1 MANAPTAAQTASG
14 FAINIINTANTAF
27 EGSHVHS
34 KKERANLDAHQ
45 RSLLFEQATTKLPN
59 GVKFVPLPATINDP
73 KQLSTFSSVDSTIQV
88 FVERLQAFDLRDVFY
103 LLTVLD
109 MNNHKAEEEEDPNN
123 PGVKRLKM
131 IDLLTDYANVSV
143 AQVATSNQFYHLWTD
158 NAVDQMHTNLNWSY
172 YLLKNNIDPLLMSRL
187 QPKYDAFPVSQR
199 GGPLLFALLMAE
211 LLYTNESAVQTLKD
225 QIEKYKINKVPGE
238 DIKKI
243 SSVILSVAKR
253 IWYSKGECFPENFV
267 DTIISLLQTSSVPS
281 FNEQYKTI
289 ALTRASDKA
298 KERVAVTSGAA
309 APTGT
314 YQNDLA
320 TVERLL
326 NMAATFYDGY
336 TRDGTWNTHVKTK
349 HVQPVQSSSTD
360 AKPAAALVTGTCFN
374 CGSKDHMLPDC
385 PKPTDSR
392 RISANKQKYMDAKK
406 QAKANHRGP
415 STTPANGTSNTT
427 QPAQNGARTQASNN
441 NGSSQDRPSK
451 WAPPREGGPQQR
463 FIWTRTHGNQPYQFN
478 SQTQRWDMM
487 VPIPASNQGAN
498 AGASGT
504 LSTSSTVSSSNQ
516 SRQSKS
522 PAAANTASNGNNTA
536 DLRAQMAELQRQME
550 ALNAQ
555 L

>member
-1 MANAPTAAQTASG
+1 MLSASSQFQSPYRLEDVPLMSSDERQALLVPPSSDNSPNRRRSQSDSDIGSHSSGGVPSPASSQGSTRGSSLTRSRRVTESFGSFIQRGVSYLTTPPPSSRPTRAESRTTPSAVDFLTSHFPASSPTIPDPNDPSLSGPIPTTTASATKKKQQVMANAPTAAQTASG

-243 SSVILSVAKR
+243 S
-253 IWYSKGECFPENFV
+253 
-267 DTIISLLQTSSVPS
+267 
-281 FNEQYKTI
+281 
-289 ALTRASDKA
+289 
-298 KERVAVTSGAA
+298 
-309 APTGT
+309 
-314 YQNDLA
+314 
-320 TVERLL
+320 
-326 NMAATFYDGY
+326 
-336 TRDGTWNTHVKTK
+336 
-349 HVQPVQSSSTD
+349 
-360 AKPAAALVTGTCFN
+360 
-374 CGSKDHMLPDC
+374 
-385 PKPTDSR
+385 
-392 RISANKQKYMDAKK
+392 
-406 QAKANHRGP
+406 
-415 STTPANGTSNTT
+415 
-427 QPAQNGARTQASNN
+427 
-441 NGSSQDRPSK
+441 
-451 WAPPREGGPQQR
+451 
-463 FIWTRTHGNQPYQFN
+463 
-478 SQTQRWDMM
+478 
-487 VPIPASNQGAN
+487 
-498 AGASGT
+498 
-504 LSTSSTVSSSNQ
+504 
-516 SRQSKS
+516 
-522 PAAANTASNGNNTA
+522 
-536 DLRAQMAELQRQME
+536 
-550 ALNAQ
+550 
-555 L
+555 